1 MATRQGFTFYRFR
14 MGDDTRVTKGKKE
27 FLTGAIIGFG
37 IGVLMFHK
45 VIFGADLSTTDVD
58 MIARTVEAE
67 AGNQDLKGKRLVAC
81 VILNRVESETFPD
94 TVDGVLSQTG
104 QFSTYKTLDST
115 ETTHL
120 DRLAVSMEIKERSDE
135 EIVFFRASRY
145 GCGVPAYKHG
155 DHYFSTIE

>member
-1 MATRQGFTFYRFR
+1 M
-14 MGDDTRVTKGKKE
+14 KKSKRE
-27 FLTGAIIGFG
+27 FLTGLAIGFG
-37 IGVLMFHK
+37 IGLLIFHK
-45 VIFGADLSTTDVD
+45 AVFGADLSPSDTEL
-58 MIARTVEAE
+58 IAKTVQAE
-67 AGNQDLKGKRLVAC
+67 AGNQDLLGKRLVAC
-81 VILNRVESETFPD
+81 VILNRVESEVFPD
-94 TVDGVLSQTG
+94 TVDEVLSQTG

-115 ETTHL
+115 GTTHL